1 MKNKIVHIQFHSQN
15 IKSIILNQEID
26 KGWIKEKKKMFYYPL
41 FKVETCSTDQKLI
54 GEIVKKK

>member
-41 FKVETCSTDQKLI
+41 FKVEKCSIDQKLI
-54 GEIVKKK
+54 GEIVK